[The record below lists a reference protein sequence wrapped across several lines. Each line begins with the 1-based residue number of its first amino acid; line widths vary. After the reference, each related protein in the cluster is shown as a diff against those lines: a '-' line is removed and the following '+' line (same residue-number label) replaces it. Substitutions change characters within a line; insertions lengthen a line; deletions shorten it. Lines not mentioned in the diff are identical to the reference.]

1 MFVNSCDAFVCWWV
15 VVNHFIYYLYG
26 ARKMELEK
34 ETGRMVLV
42 AMVVAS
48 LAVLLA
54 SSLPGMVEW
63 PGIH

>member
-1 MFVNSCDAFVCWWV
+1 
-15 VVNHFIYYLYG
+15 
-26 ARKMELEK
+26 MELEK